1 MGISQ
6 AGRILHFNY
15 LERLRMHFKVSQ
27 IPVPPTLSLENFA
40 KLDNRLEEDMVRSY
54 VSFMKQHDSF
64 EAP

>member
-1 MGISQ
+1 
-6 AGRILHFNY
+6 
-15 LERLRMHFKVSQ
+15 MHFKFSL
-27 IPVPPTLSLENFA
+27 IPVPPNLSLENFA